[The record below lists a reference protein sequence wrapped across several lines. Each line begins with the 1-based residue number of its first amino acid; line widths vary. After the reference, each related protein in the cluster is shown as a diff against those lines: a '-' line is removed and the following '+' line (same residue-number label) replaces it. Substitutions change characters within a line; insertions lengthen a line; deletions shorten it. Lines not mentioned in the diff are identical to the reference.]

1 MQMGREFGLFSLLSL
16 PSSRGSCKQ
25 LIHTTFAINVIVTCL
40 SFGKIRSFSY
50 TWKLTYLNFMSQRV
64 MEWFRLDWKGPRDHP
79 CACLGIRG
87 AFPLDI
93 SAIVLHDIWE
103 SCVVLSPC

>member
-1 MQMGREFGLFSLLSL
+1 MQMGCEFGLCSLLSL
-16 PSSRGSCKQ
+16 PSVQGSCKELTHNLCYKCHCHVFIIWQNKLFQ
-25 LIHTTFAINVIVTCL
+25 LHMEINIHELYVL
-40 SFGKIRSFSY
+40 G
-50 TWKLTYLNFMSQRV
+50 SQGMVWIGRGQEIILV
-64 MEWFRLDWKGPRDHP
+64 HVWE
-79 CACLGIRG
+79 LGR

>member
-1 MQMGREFGLFSLLSL
+1 MFIIWKNKVFQLHMEINIPELYVLESHGMVWIGRGQEIILVHV
-16 PSSRGSCKQ
+16 R
-25 LIHTTFAINVIVTCL
+25 
-40 SFGKIRSFSY
+40 
-50 TWKLTYLNFMSQRV
+50 
-64 MEWFRLDWKGPRDHP
+64 E
-79 CACLGIRG
+79 LGR